1 MEMSID
7 LGSKGRAWARR
18 AALLGAS
25 CAVLAACGTP
35 ATVTP
40 VNNPLPGFSRAIK
53 DAQKAAQQQSLDNGM
68 GSTNVTVPT
77 VTTP

>member
-1 MEMSID
+1 MSVE
-7 LGSKGRAWARR
+7 LRSKAGAWARR

-40 VNNPLPGFSRAIK
+40 VNNPLPGFSRALK
-53 DAQKAAQQQSLDNGM
+53 DAQKAAQQASNDSIGQA
-68 GSTNVTVPT
+68 STNVTVPT